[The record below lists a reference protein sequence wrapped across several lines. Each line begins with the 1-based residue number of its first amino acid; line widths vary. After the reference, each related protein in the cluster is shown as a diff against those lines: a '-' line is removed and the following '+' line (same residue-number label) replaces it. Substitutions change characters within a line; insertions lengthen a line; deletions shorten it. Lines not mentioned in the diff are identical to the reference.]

1 MSLHVF
7 PCREYIHT
15 VLNCGAYANR
25 LCSRLPLSFN
35 SNAAS
40 VSPGLFPRV
49 HIYQPRRIRFSQS
62 CVTSIDALSSP
73 GKRAGE
79 WEINCQ
85 TMHSSHPLRFSS
97 CQMISKHYR
106 MSGCIIY
113 RTPLHNHRRRHLPST
128 AHIPVALSDGFVGP
142 ATKGSIRWRDFYPLF
157 LSHHSPQPTT
167 TCVALSGI
175 IWHKHGG
182 IDELWEFSESCHC
195 GEAAACLR

>member
-1 MSLHVF
+1 MCEQALLTS
-7 PCREYIHT
+7 
-15 VLNCGAYANR
+15 
-25 LCSRLPLSFN
+25 PLSFN

-40 VSPGLFPRV
+40 VSAGLFPRV
-49 HIYQPRRIRFSQS
+49 HIYQPRRIRLSQS

-113 RTPLHNHRRRHLPST
+113 RTPSTST
-128 AHIPVALSDGFVGP
+128 AAATTSLPLPTSQLHSLMDLWALPQEAPLDD
-142 ATKGSIRWRDFYPLF
+142 ATFILF
-157 LSHHSPQPTT
+157 LLSHHSPRPTT

-175 IWHKHGG
+175 VWRKLRG
-182 IDELWEFSESCHC
+182 IDKLWELSESCRC
-195 GEAAACLR
+195 EEAADCVR

>member
-1 MSLHVF
+1 MCEQALLTS
-7 PCREYIHT
+7 
-15 VLNCGAYANR
+15 
-25 LCSRLPLSFN
+25 PLSFN

-40 VSPGLFPRV
+40 VSAGLFPRV
-49 HIYQPRRIRFSQS
+49 HIYQPRRIRLSQS

-113 RTPLHNHRRRHLPST
+113 RTPPPTST
-128 AHIPVALSDGFVGP
+128 AAATTSLPLPTSQLHSLMDLWALPQEAPLDD
-142 ATKGSIRWRDFYPLF
+142 ATFILF
-157 LSHHSPQPTT
+157 LLSHHSPRPTT

-175 IWHKHGG
+175 VWRKHRG
-182 IDELWEFSESCHC
+182 IDKLWELSESCRC
-195 GEAAACLR
+195 EEAADCVR

>member
-85 TMHSSHPLRFSS
+85 TMHRSITVLIMSDDIEALPDVWLHNLPHPPP
-97 CQMISKHYR
+97 QPPPPPP
-106 MSGCIIY
+106 
-113 RTPLHNHRRRHLPST
+113 PLHCPHPSCT
-128 AHIPVALSDGFVGP
+128 LWWICGP
-142 ATKGSIRWRDFYPLF
+142 
-157 LSHHSPQPTT
+157 
-167 TCVALSGI
+167 C
-175 IWHKHGG
+175 HKRLH
-182 IDELWEFSESCHC
+182 
-195 GEAAACLR
+195 